1 MTTLE
6 KFEMPHIATIDVDG
20 RRYNV
25 ALRIEHDGVEFVGR
39 LWFADEAWAEDDGIV
54 DQGVVPGRSA
64 EIVIA
69 HAQSLGERELVSR
82 YRRALAQ
89 KRRFHDRDRRSPLC
103 DVVHDR
109 EAHERQIQQAQSR
122 SEDGGNQIAQRR
134 NRQVI
139 GYLWC
144 LRSSE
149 PNASGPGLDAD
160 LSLAIPDRPGEVVVL
175 GLLDLDRDVGV
186 DPAAARVDA
195 DRGT

>member
-64 EIVIA
+64 ELVIG
-69 HAQSLGERELVSR
+69 HAQSLGERELVQR

-89 KRRFHDRDRRSPLC
+89 KRRFHALRQLTVEVLENIRHLNALATSMRAGLVELDEAASELHLTEDRLHELIDR
-103 DVVHDR
+103 
-109 EAHERQIQQAQSR
+109 
-122 SEDGGNQIAQRR
+122 
-134 NRQVI
+134 
-139 GYLWC
+139 
-144 LRSSE
+144 LRSV
-149 PNASGPGLDAD
+149 A
-160 LSLAIPDRPGEVVVL
+160 
-175 GLLDLDRDVGV
+175 GV
-186 DPAAARVDA
+186 ER
-195 DRGT
+195 